1 MPSELQYN
9 EKELLTR
16 LAAGEEPAF
25 RQLFGQYKQRIY
37 SFAFF
42 LTRSESLAEEITQ
55 EIFIKIWINREKFTE
70 INYFASWL
78 RTLVRNQ
85 AYTYLRRIAHEK
97 LILHEISL
105 GMAHDSLSTE
115 TDVTDREYGR
125 LLHQA
130 IEQLP
135 PQQKKVY
142 LLSRKDGL
150 KHKAIAAEMDISV
163 NTVKNHLKA
172 ALKSI
177 RSFLDSHTDSLVLI
191 AMALIFKE

>member
-1 MPSELQYN
+1 MPSDLLHT

-16 LAAGEEPAF
+16 LTNGDEPAF
-25 RQLFGQYKQRIY
+25 RRLFDLYHQRVY

-42 LTRSESLAEEITQ
+42 LTHSEILAEEIVQ
-55 EIFIKIWINREKFTE
+55 EVFIKIWMNREKFTE

-78 RTLVRNQ
+78 RTVVRNQ

-97 LILHEISL
+97 LILQELSHTSP
-105 GMAHDSLSTE
+105 HSTE
-115 TDVTDREYGR
+115 TEVLDREYS
-125 LLHQA
+125 LLLQQA

-150 KHKAIAAEMDISV
+150 KNDAISAEMGISV

-177 RSFLDSHTDSLVLI
+177 RSFLDARTDALILV
-191 AMALIFKE
+191 AMALFFKE